1 VPAEAGRA
9 AREPSARRSLHAESR
24 CERAQLHLRVQSRA
38 RRDSLLPPSSL
49 HTLSLRALPCGVRS
63 FSASVAT
70 GDALQH
76 EHSARTGEVRVY
88 LPASRGL
95 RT

>member
-49 HTLSLRALPCGVRS
+49 HTLSLRALPCGVCS
-63 FSASVAT
+63 FSASAAT